1 MMSLSYF
8 PAVFNMDK
16 ELVNDNALS
25 ERIRQVFDNLH
36 VSEEQFGE
44 LLSCNGIPTS
54 QTTINKWWNTTK
66 NGKAKIPKPPKTLE
80 MLIRI
85 AEVGKVSLDWLLTG
99 KERTS
104 PQKTTRTIQDWCKIL
119 FVDMPKQF
127 IMGWDDIR
135 LTQFGNSPYPYAW
148 LDIHIKL
155 ATAPVIDYDTGEF
168 NGEWEYAYNHGNIA
182 EYSTEIKRIMSCYGL
197 SDKQKEEACMNV
209 INETIPF

>member
-1 MMSLSYF
+1 
-8 PAVFNMDK
+8 MDK

-25 ERIRQVFDNLH
+25 ERIRHVFDNLH

-99 KERTS
+99 KERT
-104 PQKTTRTIQDWCKIL
+104 QQQETQRTLRDWCKIL

-127 IMGWDDIR
+127 IMVWDDVR
-135 LTQFGNSPYPYAW
+135 LEERESVSYPSAW
-148 LDIHIKL
+148 LDIHIKIP
-155 ATAPVIDYDTGEF
+155 TEPIIDYNTGYPS
-168 NGEWEYAYNHGNIA
+168 GEWGYSYNFGEMA
-182 EYSTEIKRIMSCYGL
+182 ENSEEIKRIMSCYGL
-197 SDKQKEEACMNV
+197 SDKQKEDACRNV
-209 INETIPF
+209 INDTIPF